1 MKLSTLAIPTTPA
14 AVAAQDVA
22 ATYCTPALLNHCIRA
37 YIWAAG
43 YATERNIA
51 YDAELLYVAA
61 MLHDIALVNSFDNHR
76 LPFEEAGAHIAWVFG
91 AGAGWPVERRRRVGE
106 IIVRHMWDAV
116 DIEQDPEGHLLE
128 LSTGMDISGRGTD
141 TIPADLRSEV
151 LALYP
156 RLDLG
161 KEFVGYFED
170 QALRKPTCLAANL
183 VRSGLASRL
192 AANPLD
198 H

>member
-1 MKLSTLAIPTTPA
+1 MKLSALAIPTTPA
-14 AVAAQDVA
+14 AVGAQDVA
-22 ATYCTPALLNHCIRA
+22 ANYCTPSLLNHSFRA

-43 YATERNIA
+43 YAAERNIA
-51 YDAELLYVAA
+51 YDAELLFVAA
-61 MLHDIALVNSFDNHR
+61 MLHDIALVNSFDNHL

-91 AGAGWPVERRRRVGE
+91 AGAGWTIERRRRVGE
-106 IIVRHMWDAV
+106 IILRHMWDSV
-116 DIEQDPEGHLLE
+116 DITQDPEGHLLE

-141 TIPADLRSEV
+141 AISASLRSEV

-156 RLDLG
+156 RLNLG
-161 KEFVGYFED
+161 EEFVGFFED
-170 QALRKPTCLAANL
+170 QALRKPTCLAANF
-183 VRSGLASRL
+183 VRSGIASRL